1 MASLSPQISSVLA
14 LDTASPF
21 PAVSLLKDGVASSE
35 RLSSDRRASEELLP
49 AIERLFAQTGV
60 RLRDCDRIAVCSGP
74 GSFTGLRIGLA
85 TAWGLSRG
93 SGVEVEPVPTLEA
106 MAEAARDSAAERVA
120 AALDAGRG
128 EIVLEFYG
136 LGGARAEPLSP
147 ARRLSREEAREECR
161 DVALVTLPQDLLGF
175 PALPISGPLS
185 EILARAVAR
194 APRSAAMPLGSAAVY
209 SRLSAA
215 EEKHGAS

>member
-21 PAVSLLKDGVASSE
+21 PAVSLLRDGVASSK

-49 AIERLFAQTGV
+49 AIEQLFAQTGA
-60 RLRDCDRIAVCSGP
+60 RLRDCERIAVCSGP

-93 SGVEVEPVPTLEA
+93 SGVEVEPVPTLEV
-106 MAEAARDSAAERVA
+106 MAEAARDSGVEQVA

-128 EIVLEFYG
+128 EIPG
-136 LGGARAEPLSP
+136 LPLP
-147 ARRLSREEAREECR
+147 
-161 DVALVTLPQDLLGF
+161 V
-175 PALPISGPLS
+175 PLS

-194 APRSAAMPLGSAAVY
+194 APRSAASPLESAAVY
-209 SRLSAA
+209 SRKSAA
-215 EEKHGAS
+215 EEKHGAA

>member
-21 PAVSLLKDGVASSE
+21 PAVSLLRDGVASSE

-49 AIERLFAQTGV
+49 AIERLFAQTGA

-106 MAEAARDSAAERVA
+106 MAEAARDSAVEQVA

-128 EIVLEFYG
+128 EIVLELYG
-136 LGGARAEPLSP
+136 LTGARAEPLSP
-147 ARRLSREEAREECR
+147 VRRLPRDEAREQCR
-161 DVALVTLPQDLLGF
+161 GLALVSLPQDLLGI
-175 PALPISGPLS
+175 PALSLPVPLS

-194 APRSAAMPLGSAAVY
+194 APRLAASPLESAAVY
-209 SRLSAA
+209 SRRSAA
-215 EEKHGAS
+215 EEKHGTA

>member
-21 PAVSLLKDGVASSE
+21 PAVSLLRDGVASSK

-49 AIERLFAQTGV
+49 AIEQLFAQTGA
-60 RLRDCDRIAVCSGP
+60 RLRDCERIAVCSGP

-106 MAEAARDSAAERVA
+106 MAEAARDSGAEQVA

-136 LGGARAEPLSP
+136 LAGARAEPLSP
-147 ARRLSREEAREECR
+147 ARRLRRDEAREQCR
-161 DVALVTLPQDLLGF
+161 GMALVSLPQDLLGI
-175 PALPISGPLS
+175 PALPLPVPLS

-194 APRSAAMPLGSAAVY
+194 APRSAASPLESAAVY
-209 SRLSAA
+209 SRRSAA
-215 EEKHGAS
+215 EEKHGAA

>member
-21 PAVSLLKDGVASSE
+21 PAVSWLRDGVVSSE

-49 AIERLFAQTGV
+49 AIERLFAQTGA

-106 MAEAARDSAAERVA
+106 MAEAARESAAERVA

-136 LGGARAEPLSP
+136 LGAARAEPLSP
-147 ARRLSREEAREECR
+147 SRRLSREEAREQCR
-161 DVALVTLPQDLLGF
+161 GVPLVTLPQDLLGF
-175 PALPISGPLS
+175 PALPISSPLS
-185 EILARAVAR
+185 EVLARAVAR
-194 APRSAAMPLGSAAVY
+194 APRAAAMPLGSAAVY
-209 SRLSAA
+209 SRMSAA
-215 EEKHGAS
+215 EEKHGAA